1 MTELEPAMI
10 GLVLGSDYRLQDC
23 SLARTLEVVGERW
36 TMLIVRDLFLGV
48 RRFNDLQG
56 HLDVPKAVLSDRLAG
71 LVDEGIVDRL
81 PDPDHA
87 GRHLY
92 ELTAAGRDLWPAL
105 FALLMWGARHRAP
118 TTRIYAHA
126 VCGTRLA
133 ADGSCPECELT
144 PGPEDVLARP
154 RRGRTSLRT
163 DPVTLA
169 LRRPHRLLEPLE
181 A

>member
-1 MTELEPAMI
+1 
-10 GLVLGSDYRLQDC
+10 VLGNDYRLQDC
-23 SLARTLEVVGERW
+23 SLARTLEVIGERW
-36 TMLIVRDLFLGV
+36 TLLIVRDLFLGV
-48 RRFNDLQG
+48 RRFNDFQA
-56 HLDVPKAVLSDRLAG
+56 HLDIPKAVLSDRLAK
-71 LVDEGIVDRL
+71 LAHERIVERR

-87 GRHLY
+87 GRHVY

-126 VCGTRLA
+126 ACGTPLA
-133 ADGSCPECELT
+133 PDGSCPECLLT
-144 PGPEDVLARP
+144 PGAGDVVARP
-154 RRGRTSLRT
+154 RRGRVSMRT

-169 LRRPHRLLEPLE
+169 LRRPHRLLEPLRP